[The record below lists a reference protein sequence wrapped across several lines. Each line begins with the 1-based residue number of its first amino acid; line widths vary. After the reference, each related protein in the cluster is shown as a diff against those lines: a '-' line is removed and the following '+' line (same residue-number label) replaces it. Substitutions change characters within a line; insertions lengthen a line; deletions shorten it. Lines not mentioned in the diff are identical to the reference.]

1 MKPIIYTL
9 LPLLLACG
17 LNVASARRL
26 TGLRELEYGFCEA
39 GTHQPITIE
48 AASISPYPVVVHSG
62 ASITFEVALTLLE
75 VVPEGAQVSLKIV
88 KEGFI
93 DLPIPC
99 LEVQGIHLGSW

>member
-1 MKPIIYTL
+1 MKPIACSL
-9 LPLLLACG
+9 LILSCCG
-17 LNVASARRL
+17 LALASARRL
-26 TGLRELEYGFCEA
+26 KAGLRELEYGFCEA
-39 GTHQPITIE
+39 DTHQPITIE

-62 ASITFEVALTLLE
+62 ASISFEVALTLLE